1 MEADNNFFAIK
12 DEANFNYRIGEGSIG
27 IDGLPISKL
36 LMVDKIEIFSSTGV
50 SMSVASHTTQD
61 YTMYVGNDI
70 YKSNGYYAPIS
81 VIGYDFSLA
90 YYISI
95 QKLFTEYVENNGLT
109 LTLRFANTG
118 SSSYT
123 ISRGY
128 IYMLYA
134 LKSNH
139 RGIYNQ

>member
-1 MEADNNFFAIK
+1 MSTDNDFFAIK
-12 DEANFNYRIGEGSIG
+12 DEANFNYRIGELSTG

-36 LMVDKIEIFSSTGV
+36 LLVDKIEIFSSTGV
-50 SMSVASHTTQD
+50 NISVASHSTQD
-61 YTMYVGNDI
+61 YTRSISGDL
-70 YKSNGYYAPIS
+70 YKSNGYYEPIS

-109 LTLRFANTG
+109 LTVRFANNG
-118 SSSYT
+118 GSSYT

-128 IYMLYA
+128 IYVLYA
-134 LKSNH
+134 LKTNH
-139 RGIYNQ
+139 RGIYNN

>member
-1 MEADNNFFAIK
+1 MSTDNNFFAIK
-12 DEANFNYRIGEGSIG
+12 DEANFNYRIGEGSTG

-36 LMVDKIEIFSSTGV
+36 LLVDKIEIFSSTGV
-50 SMSVASHTTQD
+50 SMSVASHATQD
-61 YTMYVGNDI
+61 YSKYVGSTI
-70 YKSNGYYAPIS
+70 YKPNGYYEPIS

-90 YYISI
+90 YYISL
-95 QKLFTEYVENNGLT
+95 QKLFTEYVENSGLT

-128 IYMLYA
+128 VYMLYA